1 MKFDYAI
8 RASRI
13 VFGRGRAA
21 TSLADEA
28 DRLGFQ
34 RVLLVS
40 SEREYAEAA
49 ASLADVLGERVV
61 SRFTGVRQHVP
72 ASVADEVRALA
83 AKDRVDGI
91 LSIGGGSTTGT
102 AKILALTSGIPILA
116 IPTTYAGSELTPVW
130 GMTTAA
136 RKSTGV
142 DHRVQPRTVIYD
154 SNLVVG
160 LPFDMAVAS
169 GLNAMAHCIE
179 ALWSERSNPAAAA
192 LAVEGV
198 RALGS
203 GLHLLPSDS
212 AAGADL
218 LQYGGM
224 LGGMSFATVGSGLHH
239 KICHVL
245 GGAFD
250 LPHAQTHAVVLPNV
264 VEFTAPGAPE
274 NAARIAAALGSTSAG
289 DGLRAL
295 VDEVGAPRTLREL
308 GMRPDQLDE
317 AIDLVAAK
325 LPIDNPRPVTR
336 EAIADIL
343 GAAYGGS

>member
-1 MKFDYAI
+1 
-8 RASRI
+8 
-13 VFGRGRAA
+13 
-21 TSLADEA
+21 
-28 DRLGFQ
+28 
-34 RVLLVS
+34 
-40 SEREYAEAA
+40 
-49 ASLADVLGERVV
+49 
-61 SRFTGVRQHVP
+61 
-72 ASVADEVRALA
+72 
-83 AKDRVDGI
+83 
-91 LSIGGGSTTGT
+91 
-102 AKILALTSGIPILA
+102 
-116 IPTTYAGSELTPVW
+116 
-130 GMTTAA
+130 
-136 RKSTGV
+136 
-142 DHRVQPRTVIYD
+142 
-154 SNLVVG
+154 
-160 LPFDMAVAS
+160 
-169 GLNAMAHCIE
+169 
-179 ALWSERSNPAAAA
+179 
-192 LAVEGV
+192 
-198 RALGS
+198 
-203 GLHLLPSDS
+203 
-212 AAGADL
+212 
-218 LQYGGM
+218 M